1 VSENESGKRGRH
13 VLVTGGL
20 GFIGSFVTEA
30 FVGVGDRV
38 TVVDSCV
45 SSVIEGDDL
54 NAPAGSVEVITKSVE
69 DYLVEVGDLNDFD
82 MVVHCASY
90 VGPAS
95 ILGFAGQL
103 GPAIVGTTAKVIE
116 KCIAADI
123 PLVNFSSA
131 EIYGKSGILREDGDI
146 RVPPYFNPRIE
157 YALGKLTAEAM
168 CINSKHQGLRS
179 ATIRPFNVAGPRQ
192 SRYGGFVMPTFVQQA
207 LQGLPMT
214 VFASGLQKRAFLSV
228 FDLTRFI
235 LDHLTDEAFDD
246 PKVYN
251 VGNPYNTTEI
261 YALAERIKEMTGSES
276 DIVYADA
283 TKIYGPQYEEAE
295 SFEKL
300 PELKNAAEL
309 GWQPRMDLDA
319 LIEETITYYKV
330 NSDLRGAN
338 ARL

>member
-1 VSENESGKRGRH
+1 VENHAHSSGSHH

-20 GFIGSFVTEA
+20 GFIGSFLTEA
-30 FVGVGDRV
+30 LVARGDRV
-38 TVVDSCV
+38 TIVDSCV
-45 SSVIEGDDL
+45 SSVIEPDDL
-54 NAPAGSVEVITKSVE
+54 AVPAERVDVVTAPVEH
-69 DYLVEVGDLNDFD
+69 YLVDVGNLNEFD

-95 ILGFAGQL
+95 ILAFAGHL
-103 GPAIVGTTAKVIE
+103 GPAIVGTTARVIE

-131 EIYGKSGILREDGDI
+131 EIYGRSGILREDGDI
-146 RVPPYFNPRIE
+146 RIPPYFNPRIE

-168 CINSKHQGLRS
+168 CVNSRREGLRS

-207 LQGLPMT
+207 LQGRPMT
-214 VFASGLQKRAFLSV
+214 VFATGRQKRAFLSV
-228 FDLTRFI
+228 FDLCRFI
-235 LDHLTDEAFDD
+235 TDHLTDAAFEE

-251 VGNPYNTTEI
+251 VGNPGNTTEI
-261 YALAERIKEMTGSES
+261 YDLAVRIKAMTGSES
-276 DIVYADA
+276 DVVYADS
-283 TKIYGPQYEEAE
+283 TEIYGPQYEEAE

-300 PELKNAAEL
+300 PELKNATAL
-309 GWQPRMDLDA
+309 GWQPRMNLDT
-319 LIEETITYYKV
+319 LIQETIDYYMS
-330 NSDLRGAN
+330 NADLRGAH

>member
-1 VSENESGKRGRH
+1 
-13 VLVTGGL
+13 
-20 GFIGSFVTEA
+20 
-30 FVGVGDRV
+30 
-38 TVVDSCV
+38 
-45 SSVIEGDDL
+45 
-54 NAPAGSVEVITKSVE
+54 
-69 DYLVEVGDLNDFD
+69 
-82 MVVHCASY
+82 
-90 VGPAS
+90 
-95 ILGFAGQL
+95 
-103 GPAIVGTTAKVIE
+103 
-116 KCIAADI
+116 
-123 PLVNFSSA
+123 
-131 EIYGKSGILREDGDI
+131 
-146 RVPPYFNPRIE
+146 
-157 YALGKLTAEAM
+157 
-168 CINSKHQGLRS
+168 
-179 ATIRPFNVAGPRQ
+179 
-192 SRYGGFVMPTFVQQA
+192 VQQA

-235 LDHLTDEAFDD
+235 LEHLTDEAFDD

-261 YALAERIKEMTGSES
+261 YGLAQRIKEMTGSES

>member
-1 VSENESGKRGRH
+1 MSDPTGRRI
-13 VLVTGGL
+13 LVTGGL
-20 GFIGSFVTEA
+20 GFVGSFMTEA
-30 FVGVGDRV
+30 FVRKGDHV
-38 TVVDSCV
+38 TIVDSCV
-45 SSVIEGDDL
+45 SSVVEADELQVPGEGFEFV
-54 NAPAGSVEVITKSVE
+54 GKSVE
-69 DYLVEVGDLNDFD
+69 DYILSVGSLEQFDL
-82 MVVHCASY
+82 VVHCASY

-95 ILGFAGQL
+95 ILQYAGQL
-103 GPAIVGTTAKVIE
+103 GPAIVNTTSAVIE

-146 RVPPYFNPRIE
+146 RVPPYYNPRIE
-157 YALGKLTAEAM
+157 YALGKLTAESM
-168 CINSKHQGLRS
+168 CINSKDRGLRS

-207 LQGLPMT
+207 LGGRPMT

-228 FDLTRFI
+228 TDLCRFVTEH
-235 LDHLTDEAFDD
+235 LDDAAFAD

-251 VGNPYNTTEI
+251 VGNPNNTTEV
-261 YALAERIKEMTGSES
+261 YALAERIKAATGSES
-276 DIVYADA
+276 DIVYTDA

-300 PELKNAAEL
+300 PDIKNAAAL
-309 GWQPRMDLDA
+309 GWTPEVTLDE
-319 LIEETITYYKV
+319 LVEETISYYE
-330 NSDLRGAN
+330 SHADMRGMN